1 MWSSPLDGS
10 IRMIHQY
17 SIPGMSFGFLSTPVV
32 KHTQQASNI
41 YLYSHLPGQ
50 ERHRKESRTKQQCE
64 KRGNGNTMKIHK
76 KTQGSSFSNWTT
88 NSVRSPTYYITLCYI
103 IRFFFVLNIK
113 SSGNRNFLKL
123 KRIKITNYRLPV
135 FVSVWRLDKYI

>member
-17 SIPGMSFGFLSTPVV
+17 SIPGMSFGFLSTPIV

-64 KRGNGNTMKIHK
+64 KKRKREYDENTQNN
-76 KTQGSSFSNWTT
+76 T
-88 NSVRSPTYYITLCYI
+88 RLE
-103 IRFFFVLNIK
+103 L
-113 SSGNRNFLKL
+113 LKL
-123 KRIKITNYRLPV
+123 DNK
-135 FVSVWRLDKYI
+135 

>member
-17 SIPGMSFGFLSTPVV
+17 SIPGMSFGFLSTPIV

-76 KTQGSSFSNWTT
+76 KNT
-88 NSVRSPTYYITLCYI
+88 RLE
-103 IRFFFVLNIK
+103 L
-113 SSGNRNFLKL
+113 LKL
-123 KRIKITNYRLPV
+123 DNK
-135 FVSVWRLDKYI
+135 